1 MSVRILATIDV
12 LGLDEHQ
19 ELQMNLPNTG
29 LEPEDYDIII
39 SSEAERVFGEDSV
52 LIEYTISSEM

>member
-12 LGLDEHQ
+12 LGLDEYQ

-29 LEPEDYDIII
+29 LGPEDYDIII

-52 LIEYTISSEM
+52 LIEYIISSEL